1 MFIKTAGFKRMIK
14 DAYSGGG
21 LKVINNGDTYTI
33 AGSCWIIE
41 IYCDRLPKKEKAAII
56 ELTGELP
63 ERDEGFEATKA
74 GNQYE
79 ITENVLYQVMKDAR
93 EMEKPLIQ
101 TQLFLKTGAGR
112 IARVLQNPADG
123 KITLI
128 NQMIT
133 QSISNDAVDAEN
145 GETAWEGPLLGP
157 VGDVIWRN
165 NWMAFRVFGIV
176 AVEESDTAINL
187 AKLGEVD
194 WK

>member
-33 AGSCWIIE
+33 AGSYWVIE

-63 ERDEGFEATKA
+63 ERGEGFEATKA

-79 ITENVLYQVMKDAR
+79 ITENKLYQVMKDAR
-93 EMEKPLIQ
+93 ETEKWLNK
-101 TQLFLKTGAGR
+101 TLLFLLCGSGKV
-112 IARVLQNPADG
+112 ARVLQNPANG
-123 KITLI
+123 KIILI
-128 NQMIT
+128 NQIIT
-133 QSISNDAVDAEN
+133 QSVSNDAVEAEI
-145 GETAWEGPLLGP
+145 GETALEGPLLGP

-176 AVEESDTAINL
+176 PDESADAAVDL
-187 AKLGEVD
+187 ARLGEVD